1 MTAQIFW
8 VLMTQLLLATPGL
21 FLMPAESLQ
30 GPRWDPDAGQET
42 LVWQVLLGI
51 EFNLVMHC
59 PRGLFISLPPPTR
72 KPEPEAREVRARSI

>member
-1 MTAQIFW
+1 
-8 VLMTQLLLATPGL
+8 MTQLLLATPGL

-51 EFNLVMHC
+51 EFILAWDHSL
-59 PRGLFISLPPPTR
+59 LFGASGT
-72 KPEPEAREVRARSI
+72 